1 VADGFELLRAQH
13 HHVAELFD
21 RYNASSDEAV
31 AREIFTELSLHS
43 DAEERALYPQLR
55 RLVDGGDDMADE
67 AEAEHAAV
75 KALIARAYDSPPAD
89 LDPLVRSMR
98 ADVEQHVAREE
109 RELFPAMEEAGVDPD
124 QLAERLQAAEREL
137 ESRGTKPD

>member
-1 VADGFELLRAQH
+1 VADGFELLRTQH
-13 HHVAELFD
+13 RHVAELFD
-21 RYNASSDEAV
+21 RYEGSSDEAV
-31 AREIFTELSLHS
+31 AREIWTELSLHA

-75 KALIARAYDSPPAD
+75 KALIARAYDSPPGD
-89 LDPLVRSMR
+89 LHPLVRSMR
-98 ADVEQHVAREE
+98 DDVERHVAREE
-109 RELFPAMEEAGVDPD
+109 DELFPAMKEAGVDAE

-137 ESRGTKPD
+137 ETRGTKPD